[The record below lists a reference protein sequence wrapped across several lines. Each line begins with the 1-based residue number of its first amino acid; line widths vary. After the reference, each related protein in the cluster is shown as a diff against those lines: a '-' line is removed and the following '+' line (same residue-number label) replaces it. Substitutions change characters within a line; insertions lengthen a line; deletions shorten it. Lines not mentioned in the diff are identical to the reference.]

1 MKKYEIYKD
10 TFETKRN
17 GKVWST
23 NDMINTYDYED
34 SNAQL
39 IASFDNLEEAKKCF
53 ESEKATCSSKYQDG
67 SIYELL
73 IFDYPELQENEYD
86 EDNEFQNSEVLDC
99 FVNTIEHS
107 VDELKSVVEDSID
120 SDRKITA
127 GESRSPAFV
136 ADYINKLIYKN
147 YRYLIADDRK
157 ALVSD
162 ILIDKLFDEL
172 FDPVYDYVSQLSCN
186 SEQRESE
193 INKYIDENYDFLDK
207 YGKEFL
213 CSQVLMKF

>member
-1 MKKYEIYKD
+1 MEKYEIYKD

-17 GKVWST
+17 GKIWSA
-23 NDMINTYDYED
+23 NDMISAYDYED

-53 ESEKATCSSKYQDG
+53 ESEKANCSSKYQDG

-73 IFDYPELQENEYD
+73 IFDYLELQENEYD
-86 EDNEFQNSEVLDC
+86 EDNELQNSEVLDC
-99 FVNTIEHS
+99 YVDTIEHS
-107 VDELKSVVEDSID
+107 VEELESVVEDCID

-127 GESRSPAFV
+127 GESRNPAFV
-136 ADYINKLIYKN
+136 ANYINQLIYKN
-147 YRYLIADDRK
+147 CHYLNADDRK

-172 FDPVYDYVSQLSCN
+172 FDPVYDYISELSCN

-193 INKYIDENYDFLDK
+193 INKYVNKNYDFLDK
-207 YGKEFL
+207 YSKEFL
-213 CSQVLMKF
+213 CSQVSIKF